1 MPNLYHQTAEPAVA
15 IAPLRGD
22 AHCEVAVVGGGFT
35 GLSTALHL
43 AERGAR
49 VTLLEAQEVGFGA
62 SGRNGGQVNP
72 GLKATPDRVERDF
85 GAAMGA
91 RMNAFA
97 GAAPEFVFQLIARHA
112 ISCDARRNGTL
123 RAAIT
128 ERQAEQLRDLGM
140 QWLRREAPVAI
151 LERAAV
157 ARATGTARYTAALLD
172 RRGGDLNPLS
182 FARGLARAALGAG
195 ATLHGQSR
203 VLALSKSAA
212 GWVLHS
218 AEGCL
223 HAQQVVLATNGYT
236 DSLWPGLEQSVVPVF
251 GAIAATE
258 PLPDEVAR
266 DILPER
272 SVLYETGA
280 ITVYYRIDTQNRL
293 LFGGRGPMREVLDPK
308 EIAPLLGY
316 ARTLW
321 PALQERRWTHAWGG
335 QLAMTTDHYPHL
347 HEPEAGVL
355 ICLGYNGRGVA
366 LSTAL
371 GAELAHRIA
380 QPAYSPCLPL
390 SPLKSIPLHGFWRTG
405 VRLAIARARAL
416 EPFGF

>member
-1 MPNLYHQTAEPAVA
+1 MPNLYHETAEPAVA
-15 IAPLRGD
+15 IAPLSGD
-22 AHCEVAVVGGGFT
+22 GHCEVAVVGGGFT

-43 AERGAR
+43 AEAGAR

-72 GLKATPDRVERDF
+72 GLKATPDRIERDF
-85 GAAMGA
+85 GARLGA
-91 RMNAFA
+91 RINAFA
-97 GAAPEFVFQLIARHA
+97 GAAPEFVFKLIARHA

-128 ERQAEQLRDLGM
+128 ERQAEQLRDLGL
-140 QWLRREAPVAI
+140 QWLRRQAPVEI
-151 LERAAV
+151 LEGTAV
-157 ARATGTARYTAALLD
+157 SRATGTARYALALLD

-182 FARGLARAALGAG
+182 FARGLARAAMAAG
-195 ATLHGQSR
+195 ATLHGNSR
-203 VLALSKSAA
+203 VLTLSKTAA
-212 GWVLHS
+212 GWVLRS

-223 HAQQVVLATNGYT
+223 HARQVVLATNGYT

-258 PLPDEVAR
+258 SLPESIAR

-280 ITVYYRIDTQNRL
+280 ITVYYRMDTQNRL
-293 LFGGRGPMREVLDPK
+293 LFGGRGPMREVVDPK
-308 EIAPLLGY
+308 EIAPLLRY
-316 ARTLW
+316 ARMLW
-321 PALQERRWTHAWGG
+321 PALNGHSWTHAWGG

-347 HEPEAGVL
+347 HEPQAGVL

-371 GAELAHRIA
+371 GAELARRI
-380 QPAYSPCLPL
+380 QEPAYSPCLPI

-405 VRLAIARARAL
+405 VRFAIARARARESL
-416 EPFGF
+416 GF